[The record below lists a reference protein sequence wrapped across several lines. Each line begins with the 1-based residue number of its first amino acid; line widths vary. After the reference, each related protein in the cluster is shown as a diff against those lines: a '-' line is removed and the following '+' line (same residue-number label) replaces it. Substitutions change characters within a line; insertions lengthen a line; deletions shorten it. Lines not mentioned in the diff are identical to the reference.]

1 MIWSIYLY
9 LRNLQRQLSE
19 KKIPSECEFPCME
32 DLSFYGAKLGHSH
45 KQGEGEYSGRILNVN
60 VDILKV
66 LSFH

>member
-1 MIWSIYLY
+1 
-9 LRNLQRQLSE
+9 
-19 KKIPSECEFPCME
+19 ME

-45 KQGEGEYSGRILNVN
+45 KQAEGEYSGLILNVN